1 MALTFIQ
8 LFRSKSQVSLVT
20 LSLLYTLELNN
31 HQFLLRYLLNISWI
45 NFLSSSPVISS
56 IIKTNRLS
64 PELHLWSPMWCLCP
78 ISTSPS
84 LETYSLLGWYVWNV
98 NEFLTPLLTSFQWF
112 TNGLRKKPIIFH
124 RTYTDLVLTSVSIH
138 LSLAMKEP
146 VFSLSSIPCNLNC
159 NFPKEA
165 FLEFFSSTPS
175 GCVLTNWDKW
185 IFIVTPDGLYLQLF
199 DDF

>member
-98 NEFLTPLLTSFQWF
+98 NEFLTPLLTSLSVVYQWPQ
-112 TNGLRKKPIIFH
+112 KKAQNLSQDIYWFGPYLCFH
-124 RTYTDLVLTSVSIH
+124 SPFPGHEGTCL
-138 LSLAMKEP
+138 LSLFNTMQ
-146 VFSLSSIPCNLNC
+146 S
-159 NFPKEA
+159 
-165 FLEFFSSTPS
+165 
-175 GCVLTNWDKW
+175 
-185 IFIVTPDGLYLQLF
+185 QL
-199 DDF
+199 